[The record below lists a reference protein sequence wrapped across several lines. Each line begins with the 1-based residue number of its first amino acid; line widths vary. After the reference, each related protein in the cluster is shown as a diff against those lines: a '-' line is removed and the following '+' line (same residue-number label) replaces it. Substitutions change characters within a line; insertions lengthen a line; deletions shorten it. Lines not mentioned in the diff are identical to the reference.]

1 MEDKDKEKDK
11 EERGSNSCVLDLSI
25 DEGEGKENKEENIVL
40 NKSLDDIKIFSS
52 KLTLKDN
59 FENIL
64 DDIMIDEEES
74 KEKSF
79 RSKSIAFIK
88 HQ

>member
-1 MEDKDKEKDK
+1 MEDKDKEK
-11 EERGSNSCVLDLSI
+11 EERGSNCCVLDLSI
-25 DEGEGKENKEENIVL
+25 DEGDDKENKEENVSL

-64 DDIMIDEEES
+64 EDIMKDEEQS
-74 KEKSF
+74 KERTF